1 MCPVLLQVADLTVR
15 YGRAVHGLSDVSLD
29 VPEGSVTAVLGA
41 NGAGKSTLLRAIS
54 GTLKL
59 HRGRVTAGSV
69 TFNGTDITA
78 VDPAAIVA
86 AGIVQVPEGRQ
97 VFATMSVEENLRAGA
112 FSLPRGQRLE
122 NRERVLDLF
131 PRLGERLGQRAG
143 LLSGGEQQMLA
154 MGRALMSEPKLLLLD
169 EPSLGLAPQMITL
182 IGQIVSEINSA
193 GTSVLLVE
201 QNAAMALKA
210 SQHVMVLEVGRVAL
224 RGEADDVANSPELAG
239 LYLGGHGKVSE
250 EIAAAQASKEASD
263 ETSEEQ
269 LAPVSSRTLS
279 KWQG

>member
-69 TFNGTDITA
+69 TLSGREITGA
-78 VDPAAIVA
+78 DPAAIVG

-97 VFATMSVEENLRAGA
+97 VFATMSVEENLRAGG
-112 FSLPRGQRLE
+112 FSVPRDRRSE

-169 EPSLGLAPQMITL
+169 EPSLGLAPQLITL
-182 IGQIVSEINSA
+182 IGQIVSEINAA
-193 GTSVLLVE
+193 GTAVLLVE
-201 QNAAMALKA
+201 QNAAMALKV
-210 SQHVMVLEVGRVAL
+210 SRHVMVLEVGRVAL
-224 RGEADDVANSPELAG
+224 RGEAADVANSRELAG
-239 LYLGGHGKVSE
+239 LYLGGHGKSSE
-250 EIAAAQASKEASD
+250 DVAAEEASD
-263 ETSEEQ
+263 EASEEQ